1 MKESRRSFLQ
11 IKILLELEKEPAKT
25 VVALTGNVNA
35 QRPSV
40 SRSLKI
46 LKTQGLVFRN
56 QRGWQLTEAGKTEL
70 SVIKKKYA
78 ESATRI
84 HTATLRTNAAF
95 QEIAESVGNIT
106 RNFTQ
111 QIAAQSN
118 LLSIAKAFKYP
129 DLIAFTNLN
138 TNHINLIKEI
148 NKTANAFISKEF
160 TENAIKPLLAIQ
172 ERNNAVLQELITPQI
187 SSVALFTKSI
197 LNQNSLNIANT
208 IHELVAAQQD
218 LITKTMAD
226 TVKVDFSWLAKD
238 LSQVVAAFTPIIS
251 AQLLDWEASRFVPPS
266 VQFAERLVLPGV
278 TVASYVDSAH
288 SFIDAETEP
297 EPPMLSPAGL
307 TWEGDRKLDELLAQL
322 NPDFVE
328 IRHGSWFALQSAGPD
343 RLRHAAS
350 SMRELIRQLLEL
362 LVPDK
367 KLPKEDRGKPQLKL
381 RLILALQDSDRDSEF
396 VVSVGQALVSS
407 YDQLNKYA
415 HHNEKHEDTLRS
427 LLLST
432 EGWIGFILSLRNKE
446 VNQ

>member
-1 MKESRRSFLQ
+1 MKETRRSLLQ
-11 IKILLELEKEPAKT
+11 VKILLTLENKPAKT
-25 VVALTGNVNA
+25 IVALTGFVNA

-46 LKTQGLVFRN
+46 LKTQELVFRN

-70 SVIKKKYA
+70 SEIKKKYA

-84 HTATLRTNAAF
+84 HTATLRTNAVF

-138 TNHINLIKEI
+138 TTHLNLIKEI

-160 TENAIKPLLAIQ
+160 TENTIKPLLAIQ
-172 ERNNAVLQELITPQI
+172 ERNNAVLQQLIIPQV
-187 SSVALFTKSI
+187 SSVALFTQTVI
-197 LNQNSLNIANT
+197 NQNSFNLANT
-208 IHELVAAQQD
+208 IHELVTVQQE
-218 LITKTMAD
+218 LFAKTMAN

-251 AQLLDWEASRFVPPS
+251 DQLVDWEASRFIPPS
-266 VQFAERLVLPGV
+266 VQLAERLVLPGA
-278 TVASYVDSAH
+278 TMASYADSAH
-288 SFIDAETEP
+288 SVIDAETEP
-297 EPPMLSPAGL
+297 DIPVLSTEGL
-307 TWEGDRKLDELLAQL
+307 PWEGDQKLDESLALL
-322 NPDFVE
+322 NPEFVE
-328 IRHGSWFALQSAGPD
+328 IRHGSWFALQNAGPD

-350 SMRELIRQLLEL
+350 SMRELVRQLLEL
-362 LVPDK
+362 LVPEK
-367 KLPKEDRGKPQLKL
+367 RLPKEERGKPQLKS
-381 RLILALQDSDRDSEF
+381 RLILALQESKRDSEF
-396 VVSVGQALVSS
+396 VVNVGQALVSS
-407 YDQLNKYA
+407 YDQLNKYT
-415 HHNEKHEDTLRS
+415 HYNEKHEDSLRS
-427 LLLST
+427 LLIST

-446 VNQ
+446 VNK